1 MIFVC
6 RISSGSRAQRC
17 NLDSVKKAVSWD
29 DPRRAEQK
37 KHTSTNEHT
46 AWESVLHSGHAD
58 RLPCLLLF
66 CIPLRQRILI
76 NWLTCPLPLFVSLG
90 KLPPPPF
97 FFIQLSEIRQRDCVS
112 HSPYLLPGSVR
123 TFSQAKE
130 KKVNEL
136 DSVFYQRRNGLSSF
150 QFNDARQ
157 CNEL

>member
-76 NWLTCPLPLFVSLG
+76 NWWTCPLLLFVSLW
-90 KLPPPPF
+90 KLPPSPPF
-97 FFIQLSEIRQRDCVS
+97 LYSARGNPGNRLRFS
-112 HSPYLLPGSVR
+112 LPLFAPRSMG
-123 TFSQAKE
+123 TFSQAK
-130 KKVNEL
+130 KKKMNEL
-136 DSVFYQRRNGLSSF
+136 DSVFYKRRNGLSSF